1 MEKKKTYQ
9 KATMKVVSVET
20 ETHLLSGS
28 AAGGGG
34 GGSYSRAN
42 YIGTSTSWD

>member
-28 AAGGGG
+28 AAGEFSFSREAYS
-34 GGSYSRAN
+34 GSSAN
-42 YIGTSTSWD
+42 WD

>member
-1 MEKKKTYQ
+1 MIKKKTYQ

-28 AAGGGG
+28 AAGDF
-34 GGSYSRAN
+34 SRAA
-42 YIGTSTSWD
+42 YSGSSADWD